1 MTDKNKKYGFT
12 APTTVTD
19 ASPQPESRA
28 SSVDGLSPIEEKA
41 LRMLHGL
48 SEEDHHELSF
58 ALGANEETRLKLAM
72 MEKHLLD
79 AFQWGELT
87 TFEIGEQ
94 HVDAKAK
101 IINRLRDTD

>member
-1 MTDKNKKYGFT
+1 MTEHTQTLD
-12 APTTVTD
+12 
-19 ASPQPESRA
+19 E
-28 SSVDGLSPIEEKA
+28 LSPMEEKA

-48 SEEDHHELSF
+48 SEDDDHQLKF

-87 TFEIGEQ
+87 TFDIGEE
-94 HVDAKAK
+94 HVQAKAK
-101 IINRLRDTD
+101 IIDRLRDTD

>member
-1 MTDKNKKYGFT
+1 MTDNSKKYGFT
-12 APTTVTD
+12 APTTVTEET
-19 ASPQPESRA
+19 AGAAPSF
-28 SSVDGLSPIEEKA
+28 DGLSPIEEKS

-48 SEEDHHELSF
+48 SEDDRHELKF
-58 ALGANEETRLKLAM
+58 ALGANDEARLKLAM

-101 IINRLRDTD
+101 IIDRLRDTD

>member
-1 MTDKNKKYGFT
+1 MTDDKKNFPGSA
-12 APTTVTD
+12 APSTVTEHTQTLD
-19 ASPQPESRA
+19 E
-28 SSVDGLSPIEEKA
+28 LSPMEEKA

-48 SEEDHHELSF
+48 SEDDDHQLKF

-87 TFEIGEQ
+87 TFDIGEE
-94 HVDAKAK
+94 HVQAKAK
-101 IINRLRDTD
+101 IIDRLRDTD